1 VPSSAELSLTE
12 LLNAVSERSAA
23 PGAGSAAAWA
33 GALAAALL
41 EMAARFAGVG
51 DVAARARTLRSQL
64 LASGEKELRSY
75 EPVLAAA
82 RLDPSD
88 PAREQRLHE
97 AMSHA
102 SEAPLAIARSAAE
115 VAELAAEVAAKS
127 RPALRGEAIAGVL
140 LAEAA
145 SRSAASLVEINLNG
159 SSGDPRLAETLE
171 LRSRL
176 AAAREHVLPD

>member
-1 VPSSAELSLTE
+1 
-12 LLNAVSERSAA
+12 
-23 PGAGSAAAWA
+23 
-33 GALAAALL
+33 
-41 EMAARFAGVG
+41 M
-51 DVAARARTLRSQL
+51 
-64 LASGEKELRSY
+64 
-75 EPVLAAA
+75 
-82 RLDPSD
+82 
-88 PAREQRLHE
+88 
-97 AMSHA
+97 
-102 SEAPLAIARSAAE
+102 AIARSAAE